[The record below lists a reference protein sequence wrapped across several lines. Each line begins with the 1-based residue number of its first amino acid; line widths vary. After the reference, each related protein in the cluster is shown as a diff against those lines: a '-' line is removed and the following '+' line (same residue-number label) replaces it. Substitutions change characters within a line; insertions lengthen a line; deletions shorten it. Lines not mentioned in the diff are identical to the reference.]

1 LRLYETTFIIRQDA
15 SASQVE
21 TLAQQFADV
30 IREHGGQVLNT
41 ELCGLRTLAYRIKKN
56 RKGHYILLDIS
67 APTAAV
73 QEMERQMRLNEDIIR
88 LLTVTVDEHGP
99 RPSPL
104 MQSKFSRDDNPRFDD
119 GGGFHR
125 DREDDSER
133 TRVAPAV
140 ITAPETTGDLA

>member
-1 LRLYETTFIIRQDA
+1 MRLYETTFIVRQDA
-15 SASQVE
+15 SATQVE
-21 TLAQQFADV
+21 TLAQHFADV

-67 APTAAV
+67 APTEAV

-104 MQSKFSRDDNPRFDD
+104 MQSKFSRDDNPRFED

-125 DREDDSER
+125 ENDSER
-133 TRVAPAV
+133 TRVAPSESA
-140 ITAPETTGDLA
+140 TPEMTGDLA